1 MYLLCVGDGVLSCL
15 LWRTQDGDAF
25 HLARMTKRGHA
36 PITPGPILH
45 ERCRYRAIL
54 TRSNECMSTVPHGSH
69 RNEICYG
76 ANQADKFVLAV
87 VLIDENDAIDGPYYL
102 RNPFDR
108 EPQWGVA
115 TMDMKLS
122 EIIERAEKQ

>member
-1 MYLLCVGDGVLSCL
+1 
-15 LWRTQDGDAF
+15 
-25 HLARMTKRGHA
+25 
-36 PITPGPILH
+36 
-45 ERCRYRAIL
+45 
-54 TRSNECMSTVPHGSH
+54 MSTVPHGSH